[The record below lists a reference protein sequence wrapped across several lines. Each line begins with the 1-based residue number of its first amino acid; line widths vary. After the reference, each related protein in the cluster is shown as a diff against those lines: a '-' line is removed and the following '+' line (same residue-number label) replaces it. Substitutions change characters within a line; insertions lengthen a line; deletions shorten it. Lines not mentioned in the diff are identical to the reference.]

1 MSLNNDLTTLRLFHK
16 NVVAI
21 FYVVVLQKKN
31 TPKTKATPPLF
42 PSVWLFDIPSNFAL
56 IRYFNN

>member
-21 FYVVVLQKKN
+21 FYVVVLQKKKHPKN
-31 TPKTKATPPLF
+31 KSNPTPLPQRM
-42 PSVWLFDIPSNFAL
+42 V
-56 IRYFNN
+56 IRHSL